1 VDSRADLFVIAG
13 LDPAI
18 HYLTADCGTTAR
30 EWMPGSSPGMTT
42 GSAGGPLAQGAAGSD
57 MFSKIQHE
65 RTADNVVRQIETL
78 VLEGVLRPGERLPP
92 ERELA
97 ARLDVSRPIL
107 RDALKELEGRGL
119 IRTRHGEGTFVAH
132 VIGTVFEEPMIG
144 LVRRHQRA
152 IFDYLELRRDLESQA
167 AAYAAERATEADRQ
181 ILGQIFAEMLAAHR
195 EDDPEEETGL
205 DIEFHM
211 AVIEAAHNIV
221 LLHMMRSCYRLLAEG
236 VFFNRGQLYSNPAWR
251 EALLEQHRAVY
262 EAIQARQPEQARAAA
277 AAHVSFVEETLRRL
291 HQSDAREQVAALRLR
306 KYTLENS
313 RRRAS

>member
-1 VDSRADLFVIAG
+1 
-13 LDPAI
+13 
-18 HYLTADCGTTAR
+18 
-30 EWMPGSSPGMTT
+30 
-42 GSAGGPLAQGAAGSD
+42 

-97 ARLDVSRPIL
+97 SRLDVSRPIL

>member
-1 VDSRADLFVIAG
+1 
-13 LDPAI
+13 
-18 HYLTADCGTTAR
+18 
-30 EWMPGSSPGMTT
+30 
-42 GSAGGPLAQGAAGSD
+42 

-65 RTADNVVRQIETL
+65 RTADNVVRQVEAL

-119 IRTRHGEGTFVAH
+119 LRTRHGEGTFVAH

-144 LVRRHQRA
+144 LVRRHERA
-152 IFDYLELRRDLESQA
+152 IFDYLEFRRDLESQA

-181 ILGQIFAEMLAAHR
+181 ILDQIFAEMLAAHDA
-195 EDDPEEETGL
+195 DDAEEETRL
-205 DIEFHM
+205 DVEFHM

-236 VFFNRGQLYSNPAWR
+236 VFYNRGQLYANTAWR
-251 EALLEQHRAVY
+251 EALLEQHRVVHA
-262 EAIQARQPEQARAAA
+262 AIQARQPEAARQAA
-277 AAHVSFVEETLRRL
+277 AAHVSFIEDSLRRL
-291 HQSDAREQVAALRLR
+291 RQSDAREQVAALRLQ
-306 KYTLENS
+306 KYESDTA